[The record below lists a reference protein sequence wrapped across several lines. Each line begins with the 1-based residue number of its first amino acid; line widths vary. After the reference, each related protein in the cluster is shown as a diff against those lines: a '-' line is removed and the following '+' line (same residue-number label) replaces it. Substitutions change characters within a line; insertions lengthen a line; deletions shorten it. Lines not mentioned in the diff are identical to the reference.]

1 MDQNLLIVMA
11 VFVAVA
17 AIALVIQAGM
27 LIGIYKSSRAMQA
40 KVETLAPKVEALVP
54 KVEAL
59 IPKINALAETSRAAV
74 DESRVKI
81 AEITGKTNEI
91 LDITRRQLERVE
103 DLLEDASTRA
113 LVQFDRAEMVVD
125 DAMNRAQETV
135 AIVHEGIMKP
145 IREINGVAAGLR
157 AALQYFFRG
166 GRPNPDQVTADDEMF
181 I

>member
-1 MDQNLLIVMA
+1 MDPLLIIMA

-27 LIGIYKSSRAMQA
+27 LYGIYKASLAMQA
-40 KVETLAPKVEALVP
+40 KVEILAPKIEALVP
-54 KVEAL
+54 KIEAL
-59 IPKINALAETSRAAV
+59 ADTSRIAV
-74 DESRVKI
+74 EETRVKV
-81 AEITGKTNEI
+81 AEVSGKTTDI

-103 DLLEDASTRA
+103 ELLEDASSRA

-125 DAMNRAQETV
+125 DAMNRAQQTV
-135 AIVHEGIMKP
+135 TVVHEGIMKP
-145 IREINGVAAGLR
+145 IREINGVAAGLK
-157 AALQYFFRG
+157 AALEYFFHG

>member
-1 MDQNLLIVMA
+1 MDQQALLIIMA

-17 AIALVIQAGM
+17 AIALMIQAGM
-27 LIGIYKSSRAMQA
+27 LFGIYKSSRAMQA
-40 KVETLAPKVEALVP
+40 KVETLAPKIEQLLPKIEAL
-54 KVEAL
+54 AD
-59 IPKINALAETSRAAV
+59 TSKAAV
-74 DESRVKI
+74 DESRVTI
-81 AEITGKTNEI
+81 SEISSKTNEI

-103 DLLEDASTRA
+103 DLLEDASSRA

-125 DAMNRAQETV
+125 DAMNRAQQTV
-135 AIVHEGIMKP
+135 TIVHEGIMKP

-157 AALQYFFRG
+157 AALQFFFRG

>member
-1 MDQNLLIVMA
+1 MDQQALLIIMA

-17 AIALVIQAGM
+17 AIALMIQAGM
-27 LIGIYKSSRAMQA
+27 LFGIYKSSRAMQA
-40 KVETLAPKVEALVP
+40 KVESLAPKIEQLVP
-54 KVEAL
+54 KIEAL
-59 IPKINALAETSRAAV
+59 TDTSRAAV

-103 DLLEDASTRA
+103 GLLEDASTRA

-135 AIVHEGIMKP
+135 TVVHEGIMKP
-145 IREINGVAAGLR
+145 IREITGVAAGLR

>member
-1 MDQNLLIVMA
+1 MDHNLLIVMT

-40 KVETLAPKVEALVP
+40 KVEILAPKIEALVP
-54 KVEAL
+54 KIEAL
-59 IPKINALAETSRAAV
+59 ADTSREAV
-74 DESRVKI
+74 DEGRVKI

-103 DLLEDASTRA
+103 DLLENASTRA
-113 LVQFDRAEMVVD
+113 LVQLDRAEMVVD

-135 AIVHEGIMKP
+135 VIVHEGIMKP
-145 IREINGVAAGLR
+145 IREINAVAAGLK

-166 GRPNPDQVTADDEMF
+166 GRPNPDQITGDDEMF

>member
-1 MDQNLLIVMA
+1 MDQNLLIVMT

-40 KVETLAPKVEALVP
+40 KVDVLAPKIEALVP
-54 KVEAL
+54 KIEAL
-59 IPKINALAETSRAAV
+59 VPKIEALADTSREAV
-74 DESRVKI
+74 DEGRVKL

-103 DLLEDASTRA
+103 DLLENASTRA
-113 LVQFDRAEMVVD
+113 LVQLDRAEMVVD

-135 AIVHEGIMKP
+135 VIVHEGIMKP
-145 IREINGVAAGLR
+145 IREINAVAVGLK
-157 AALQYFFRG
+157 AAFQYFLRG
-166 GRPNPDQVTADDEMF
+166 GRPNPDQVTGDDEMF

>member
-11 VFVAVA
+11 VFVTVA

-27 LIGIYKSSRAMQA
+27 LFGIYKSSRAMQA

-54 KVEAL
+54 KIEAL
-59 IPKINALAETSRAAV
+59 ADTSRAAV

-81 AEITGKTNEI
+81 AEITGKTTEI
-91 LDITRRQLERVE
+91 LDITRRQLERIE

-145 IREINGVAAGLR
+145 VREINGVAAGLK

>member
-1 MDQNLLIVMA
+1 MDQNLLIIMA

-27 LIGIYKSSRAMQA
+27 LYGIYKSSRAMQA
-40 KVETLAPKVEALVP
+40 KVETLAPKIEALTD
-54 KVEAL
+54 
-59 IPKINALAETSRAAV
+59 TSRAVV

-103 DLLEDASTRA
+103 DLLENASTRA

-145 IREINGVAAGLR
+145 IREINGVAAGLK
-157 AALQYFFRG
+157 AALQFFLRG

>member
-1 MDQNLLIVMA
+1 MDPLLIILA

-27 LIGIYKSSRAMQA
+27 LYGIYKSSRAMQA
-40 KVETLAPKVEALVP
+40 KVEVLAPKIET
-54 KVEAL
+54 L
-59 IPKINALAETSRAAV
+59 IPKIEALAPKIEALADTSRAAV
-74 DESRVKI
+74 EESRVKI
-81 AEITGKTNEI
+81 AEISGKTSEI
-91 LDITRRQLERVE
+91 LDIARRQMERVE
-103 DLLEDASTRA
+103 DLVEDASSRA

-125 DAMNRAQETV
+125 DAMNRAQQTIT
-135 AIVHEGIMKP
+135 IVHEGILKP

>member
-1 MDQNLLIVMA
+1 MDQNLLIIMA

-27 LIGIYKSSRAMQA
+27 LYGIYKSSRAMQA
-40 KVETLAPKVEALVP
+40 KVEILAPKIEAL
-54 KVEAL
+54 AD
-59 IPKINALAETSRAAV
+59 TSRAAV
-74 DESRVKI
+74 DENRVKL

-103 DLLEDASTRA
+103 ELLEDASTRA
-113 LVQFDRAEMVVD
+113 LVQLDRAEMVVD

-145 IREINGVAAGLR
+145 IREINGVAAGLK

>member
-27 LIGIYKSSRAMQA
+27 LVGIYKSSRAMQA

-54 KVEAL
+54 KIE
-59 IPKINALAETSRAAV
+59 ALAETSRAAV
-74 DESRVKI
+74 DESRLKI
-81 AEITGKTNEI
+81 AEISGKTNEI